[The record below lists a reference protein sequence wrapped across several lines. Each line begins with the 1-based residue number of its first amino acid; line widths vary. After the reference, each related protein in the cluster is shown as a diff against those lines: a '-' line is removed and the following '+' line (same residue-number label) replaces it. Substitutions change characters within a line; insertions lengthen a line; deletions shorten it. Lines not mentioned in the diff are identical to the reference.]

1 MTDSTLSY
9 ASWNTTQ
16 SIRNA
21 LTSVCSLKT
30 CVPHG
35 AYDSVDELD
44 KLERKLY
51 QAYKLALKII
61 SDIEKAE
68 DDENESD

>member
-1 MTDSTLSY
+1 MEYDAKYTEC
-9 ASWNTTQ
+9 
-16 SIRNA
+16 A
-21 LTSVCSLKT
+21 LIFKQFEPF
-30 CVPHG
+30 VPEE
-35 AYDSVDELD
+35 YTIEDNVD

-68 DDENESD
+68 DNENESN

>member
-1 MTDSTLSY
+1 MTDKNFSR

-16 SIRNA
+16 SIQNA
-21 LTSVCSLKT
+21 LTALNNLKPF
-30 CVPHG
+30 VPEE
-35 AYDSVDELD
+35 YTIEDNVD

-68 DDENESD
+68 DNENESN